1 MPPTDETTAQP
12 CAEQST
18 HHRFPP
24 PVFPSLPTYKAKSR
38 FDSLHFQLAL
48 FFKTIHIPFQKIYI
62 HHASKILCRVSFFQP
77 TGMKGHARSILT
89 LNPAVTSR

>member
-12 CAEQST
+12 GAEQST
-18 HHRFPP
+18 HHRSPP
-24 PVFPSLPTYKAKSR
+24 PFPSLPTYKAKSR

-62 HHASKILCRVSFFQP
+62 HHASKILCRVS
-77 TGMKGHARSILT
+77 SS
-89 LNPAVTSR
+89 SRLV